1 MKFRVLLISL
11 TLLMGRYAICQCG
24 EPTFTK
30 DNKVRDVKQK
40 LTCFANEN
48 ATLKQKVAELQ
59 ANLTSSTIHLGF
71 SGEAYNPGVYPM
83 SQCKSNAIEAVA
95 NEGGRLIGNGNDWTV
110 GFEINGMKVAVI
122 CQSPNPGGY
131 VFIAAQTKDSA
142 GESNAE
148 GLARRLAKEIFGP
161 GQHQ

>member
-30 DNKVRDVKQK
+30 DDKVRDVKQK

-59 ANLTSSTIHLGF
+59 ANLTSLNNHLDF

-122 CQSPNPGGY
+122 LPIS
-131 VFIAAQTKDSA
+131 
-142 GESNAE
+142 ESRWIRFYCRSDE
-148 GLARRLAKEIFGP
+148 RFGRRVECGRPCSKVG
-161 GQHQ
+161 